1 MDGPSTPFESLI
13 QGLLN
18 RCTGGDAAELKEAR
32 QKMGKPEQKDIY
44 WENCQSYGVNLSLG
58 GCHLVDK
65 ESLANKSDG
74 DNDHDDEAMMM
85 MTAMVRKMMVMT
97 SIEASFVSSKAAVG
111 EIIIGTRLAHKF
123 KQIFYHLDFLQI
135 CVHFDCC
142 ILARMVLMSLQ
153 IYVISLMFSICFLE
167 LTFGCFFLH
176 FDSFAASGRFQL
188 QKCFSKLK
196 LPKYLS
202 LHLNCLLS

>member
-74 DNDHDDEAMMM
+74 NNDDDDGNDDDDHN
-85 MTAMVRKMMVMT
+85 
-97 SIEASFVSSKAAVG
+97 G
-111 EIIIGTRLAHKF
+111 EKDDGDDLHRGL
-123 KQIFYHLDFLQI
+123 L
-135 CVHFDCC
+135 CV
-142 ILARMVLMSLQ
+142 
-153 IYVISLMFSICFLE
+153 E
-167 LTFGCFFLH
+167 
-176 FDSFAASGRFQL
+176 
-188 QKCFSKLK
+188 
-196 LPKYLS
+196 
-202 LHLNCLLS
+202 

>member
-1 MDGPSTPFESLI
+1 
-13 QGLLN
+13 
-18 RCTGGDAAELKEAR
+18 
-32 QKMGKPEQKDIY
+32 MGKPEQKDIY

-97 SIEASFVSSKAAVG
+97 SIEASFVSSEAAVG

-123 KQIFYHLDFLQI
+123 KQIFYHLDFFLQI
-135 CVHFDCC
+135 CDHFLYSDPLGFNVNSNRRDFAKTDCSQKR
-142 ILARMVLMSLQ
+142 IFR
-153 IYVISLMFSICFLE
+153 LE
-167 LTFGCFFLH
+167 II
-176 FDSFAASGRFQL
+176 
-188 QKCFSKLK
+188 K
-196 LPKYLS
+196 
-202 LHLNCLLS
+202 

>member
-74 DNDHDDEAMMM
+74 NNDDDDHN
-85 MTAMVRKMMVMT
+85 
-97 SIEASFVSSKAAVG
+97 G
-111 EIIIGTRLAHKF
+111 EKDDGDDLHRGL
-123 KQIFYHLDFLQI
+123 L
-135 CVHFDCC
+135 CV
-142 ILARMVLMSLQ
+142 
-153 IYVISLMFSICFLE
+153 E
-167 LTFGCFFLH
+167 
-176 FDSFAASGRFQL
+176 
-188 QKCFSKLK
+188 
-196 LPKYLS
+196 
-202 LHLNCLLS
+202 